1 MSGSRAHVRTVG
13 PFERRRFP
21 RLIATLV
28 VVLGLGA
35 CALVAAHDS
44 SAPTS
49 LTSASST
56 TSDIAAAADSYLQ
69 SSQPTSNF
77 GTSVSDLVDGS
88 PARRTYIKFHNP
100 EATAPATATLS
111 LTSAKRH
118 KGFIVRPAS
127 SSWAETGITW
137 DNAPS
142 PSTATCGSSG
152 PIAAGQTVSVRI
164 DLSACPILAS
174 ADTTFV
180 LETSSR
186 TTLALSSRESTT
198 PPILHLSWPSS
209 TASPTASPTTSP
221 TASPTASPTSTP
233 TASPTS
239 TPTSSPTTS
248 PTTSPTSSP
257 TAPSGS
263 VTKLLV
269 FVEEN
274 HSLSQMEAGM
284 PYTFSLAQRYGYAT
298 NYTAIRHPSLPNY
311 IAIAGGQT
319 YGIADDNPPSS
330 HPLNGSSVF
339 GQAISAGKTAKVYAD
354 GMTSNCMASN
364 TGRYAVKHNPWPYFT
379 PQSERQPCSTYDVPE
394 TQLAGDITNGTLP
407 NVGMVIPD
415 LCNDAHDCALSVADG
430 WFKTRMEKIFAGPDW
445 KSGHLAV
452 VLTADEDDSSSG
464 NKVLTVV
471 IHPSQNG
478 NVVASALT
486 HYSLTRL
493 YEDVAKTPYLFN
505 AATAPSL
512 SAAFGLPMN

>member
-1 MSGSRAHVRTVG
+1 VSGSRAHVRTVG
-13 PFERRRFP
+13 PFEKHRFP
-21 RLIATLV
+21 RLIASLV
-28 VVLGLGA
+28 VALGLGVS
-35 CALVAAHDS
+35 ALVAAHDS

-49 LTSASST
+49 LTPAASST
-56 TSDIAAAADSYLQ
+56 TRDITAAADSYLQ

-77 GTSVSDLVDGS
+77 GTSASDLVEGS

-100 EATAPATATLS
+100 EATAPTTATLS
-111 LTSAKRH
+111 VTSSTKYR
-118 KGFIVRPAS
+118 KGFVVRPAS
-127 SSWAETGITW
+127 SSWAETDITW
-137 DNAPS
+137 NNAPS
-142 PSTATCGSSG
+142 PSTAICGTSG
-152 PIAAGQTVSVRI
+152 PIAAGKTVSVAI
-164 DLSACPILAS
+164 DISACPILAS

-186 TTLALSSRESTT
+186 TTLTLTSRESAT

-209 TASPTASPTTSP
+209 TT
-221 TASPTASPTSTP
+221 SPTASPTSTP
-233 TASPTS
+233 TTSPTS
-239 TPTSSPTTS
+239 TPTSS

-319 YGIADDNPPSS
+319 YGITDDNPPSS

-339 GQAISAGKTAKVYAD
+339 GQAIAAGKTAKVYAD

-364 TGRYAVKHNPWPYFT
+364 TGSYVVKHNPWPFFT
-379 PQSERQPCSTYDVPE
+379 PQSETQPCSTFDVPE

-407 NVGMVIPD
+407 NVGMVIPN

-478 NVVASALT
+478 KVVASALT
-486 HYSLTRL
+486 HYSLTSL
-493 YEDVAKTPYLFN
+493 YEDVAQAPYLFN